1 MLCSEVTSQYHGS
14 PTHTHI
20 YIILRIVSRR
30 YSELQDHVCIMFPLS
45 PRINKLS
52 TFSDEELTLATC
64 ELSVRSGN
72 TNRFSDFFR
81 SRKFQI
87 SVDKRFSLNQ
97 LPLFEAIILS

>member
-14 PTHTHI
+14 PTHTYI

-30 YSELQDHVCIMFPLS
+30 YSELQDHVCIMCPLS

>member
-1 MLCSEVTSQYHGS
+1 MYLHY
-14 PTHTHI
+14 PD
-20 YIILRIVSRR
+20 VSRR
-30 YSELQDHVCIMFPLS
+30 YSELQDHVCIMCPLS